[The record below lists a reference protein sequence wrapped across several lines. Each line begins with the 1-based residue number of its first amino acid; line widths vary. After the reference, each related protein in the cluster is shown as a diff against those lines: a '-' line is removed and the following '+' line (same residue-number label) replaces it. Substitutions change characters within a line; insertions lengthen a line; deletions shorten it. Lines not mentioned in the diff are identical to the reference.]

1 MKHKI
6 IDKNHIVDYFNMDNM
21 QAHEGYPFMSSQW
34 QSYAKNN
41 FINKLVNKE
50 NFSLHVFQFYIGI
63 GHSVNITELEN
74 KNGIIV
80 SSKEIKDKNYCQTRI
95 YHILQNGNLLELN
108 VSNFINEIDEIYKT
122 ISAIKNYHVLLNY
135 NKEKISSSKNIK
147 I

>member
-6 IDKNHIVDYFNMDNM
+6 IDKNYIVDYFNMDNV
-21 QAHEGYPFMSSQW
+21 QAHEDYPFISSQW
-34 QSYAKNN
+34 QSYARNN
-41 FINKLVNKE
+41 FIKESVNKE

-80 SSKEIKDKNYCQTRI
+80 SSKEIRDKNYYQTRI
-95 YHILQNGNLLELN
+95 YHILQNANLLELN
-108 VSNFINEIDEIYKT
+108 VSNFVHEIDEIYKT
-122 ISAIKNYHVLLNY
+122 ISAIKNYHVLSND
-135 NKEKISSSKNIK
+135 NKEKTSSSKKIK